1 MGLQCLLLL
10 HLDAQMLGRNDDISP
25 RNFPTLNWKTR
36 YSYSGSLHYSYE
48 LTGFQSFSN
57 ILQYFGLFSL
67 IQHVTCMVYSYV
79 AVTRPENNFLASAV
93 ELRTYGGECI
103 GLLSPN
109 YLLRIDLHVS
119 SGNLILIRLFAIA
132 YQNTLVRPST
142 LSSAPS
148 TM

>member
-1 MGLQCLLLL
+1 
-10 HLDAQMLGRNDDISP
+10 
-25 RNFPTLNWKTR
+25 
-36 YSYSGSLHYSYE
+36 
-48 LTGFQSFSN
+48 
-57 ILQYFGLFSL
+57 
-67 IQHVTCMVYSYV
+67 MVYSYV